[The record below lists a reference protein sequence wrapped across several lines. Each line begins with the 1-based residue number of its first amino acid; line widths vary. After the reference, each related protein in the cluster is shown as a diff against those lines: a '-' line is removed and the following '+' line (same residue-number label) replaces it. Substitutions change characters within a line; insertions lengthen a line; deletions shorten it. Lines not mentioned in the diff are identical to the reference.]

1 MAQDTKTTK
10 YGFDIEDVLNST
22 GITYNRLVN
31 KGLTIG
37 RINVN
42 KTVNPIDIT
51 NFGKN
56 YIFFS
61 KPDLNLFI
69 DNKGTINPS
78 IEANC
83 PDLAQ
88 KIKRNLWVAQ
98 SLQASLTTE
107 ATRGPGSGLIHVLSD
122 KCSSAEV
129 PQITLSQ
136 KEAPK
141 NSKGFGMSYGGNFF
155 EDLVGKEITIEFIDN
170 RDRDIQTLMEIW
182 AEYIEGVSSGAIMK
196 KKRYIAENKIDYAV
210 NVFIF
215 VIDEAYNIMSHI
227 MMVGAYPRTINT
239 QLLQYD
245 ALPPD
250 AGKFIGPF
258 AYQFHIA
265 HMSKPN
271 SHRAIEMFNYIT
283 GFSKEITFPNGEGS
297 HNYVYKK
304 INNYY
309 IHTGMIPTG
318 TAYKK
323 DYPYHF
329 TLLDK
334 YPELVGCSINT
345 NEAGVQLYSLVFA
358 SRHLGTPITPGKIY
372 TREFTTDK
380 DTGQPL
386 GNMTYVQDIDEKG
399 FVTGGYGTGNPLSN
413 SQNFGATYTNTGYST
428 NGGDYQYGSQ
438 GTYGGAD
445 AAAKNVIGNVISVLS
460 KIF

>member
-31 KGLTIG
+31 KGLSIG

-107 ATRGPGSGLIHVLSD
+107 ATRGPGSGLVHVLSD

-170 RDRDIQTLMEIW
+170 
-182 AEYIEGVSSGAIMK
+182 GADSDVLYNEFDKAI
-196 KKRYIAENKIDYAV
+196 YNKNPLIKLAAIDLIKYAV
-210 NVFIF
+210 QV
-215 VIDEAYNIMSHI
+215 
-227 MMVGAYPRTINT
+227 
-239 QLLQYD
+239 
-245 ALPPD
+245 
-250 AGKFIGPF
+250 
-258 AYQFHIA
+258 
-265 HMSKPN
+265 
-271 SHRAIEMFNYIT
+271 
-283 GFSKEITFPNGEGS
+283 EGMRLT
-297 HNYVYKK
+297 
-304 INNYY
+304 
-309 IHTGMIPTG
+309 HTDR
-318 TAYKK
+318 K
-323 DYPYHF
+323 
-329 TLLDK
+329 
-334 YPELVGCSINT
+334 
-345 NEAGVQLYSLVFA
+345 
-358 SRHLGTPITPGKIY
+358 
-372 TREFTTDK
+372 
-380 DTGQPL
+380 
-386 GNMTYVQDIDEKG
+386 
-399 FVTGGYGTGNPLSN
+399 
-413 SQNFGATYTNTGYST
+413 
-428 NGGDYQYGSQ
+428 
-438 GTYGGAD
+438 
-445 AAAKNVIGNVISVLS
+445 SVV
-460 KIF
+460 